1 MVLIVLAAKWAVEDL
16 SGVMQVPVTALR
28 RKMAFWQSQG
38 VLREESSDIFVLIE
52 EQRGGR
58 STQHD
63 NYMLDSD
70 EETESAMASAQDQ
83 QEEELQV
90 GLFNPTI

>member
-1 MVLIVLAAKWAVEDL
+1 MEDL
-16 SGVMQVPVTALR
+16 SAVMQVPVTALR

-38 VLREESSDIFVLIE
+38 VLREESSDTFVLIE

-58 STQHD
+58 GTQHD

-70 EETESAMASAQDQ
+70 EETESALASAQDQ
-83 QEEELQV
+83 QEEELRV
-90 GLFNPTI
+90 CLFHLSS

>member
-1 MVLIVLAAKWAVEDL
+1 MDEL
-16 SGVMQVPVTALR
+16 SGLMHVPVTALR

-38 VLREESSDIFVLIE
+38 VLREEGTDTFVLIE

-58 STQHD
+58 GIQHEMI
-63 NYMLDSD
+63 MLDSD

-90 GLFNPTI
+90 GQISKDMM